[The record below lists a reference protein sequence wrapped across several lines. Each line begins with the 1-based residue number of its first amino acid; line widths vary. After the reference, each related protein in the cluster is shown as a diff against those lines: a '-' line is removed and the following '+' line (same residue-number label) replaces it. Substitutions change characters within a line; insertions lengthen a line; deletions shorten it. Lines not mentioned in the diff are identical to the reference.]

1 MPQWRQN
8 RRQWDK
14 KIEKVSKYLKES
26 VPQLK
31 TFTPKNSNLEVL
43 DSYRKVLEDSYW
55 SKCQVSGVRC
65 QVGCGSS

>member
-26 VPQLK
+26 IPKLK
-31 TFTPKNSNLEVL
+31 TFSPKNSNLDVL
-43 DSYRKVLEDSYW
+43 DSYGKVLE
-55 SKCQVSGVRC
+55 
-65 QVGCGSS
+65 